1 MIPRW
6 VISRHEPSGGVDTS
20 RIEPS
25 RKASHGAT
33 PSCVAE
39 AGRGRTSLPKE
50 ERATYESQK
59 ATKRLGPRFKAIS
72 L

>member
-39 AGRGRTSLPKE
+39 AGRGRTSLPQGGE
-50 ERATYESQK
+50 
-59 ATKRLGPRFKAIS
+59 GNI
-72 L
+72 